1 VPLRQSP
8 NYSKGIIYTKPEEN
22 LAHYVDVLRNQEQCA
37 VVIMLAHL
45 GLSQQIALGNDP
57 SCAGVDYIFGGDTH
71 ERVRVPIQCKYT
83 KVVEP
88 GAFGSFVGSLE
99 LDFELGKLVSERYEL
114 LEVAAKSLA
123 PDPKMVEILKQKEAS
138 FSSEINRVIGHSTI
152 PLYRYFVVENPI
164 DTMILDA
171 LDWRFPEIDIVFS
184 NGFRFCPPRTTP
196 DQTGNIPITK
206 GFIFDMLP
214 VDSTVRTAEVTGEQ
228 IFNWLEKELNN
239 VFAKDASKRFGGWVI
254 KFKGMEIEFLA
265 FAEQGKRVQK
275 ATVGGLPLDRQK
287 TYSIL
292 ACERDGDPVDMLC
305 RIKGVSNPKNTAY
318 TLHKVMESYLT
329 TMKVVTP
336 QPKGNAKVLDAPQTL
351 LTQVT
356 GVPYEFK

>member
-1 VPLRQSP
+1 
-8 NYSKGIIYTKPEEN
+8 
-22 LAHYVDVLRNQEQCA
+22 
-37 VVIMLAHL
+37 
-45 GLSQQIALGNDP
+45 LSQQIALGNDP
-57 SCAGVDYIFGGDTH
+57 SCKGVDYIFGGDTH
-71 ERVRVPIQCKYT
+71 ERVRKPIQCAYT

-99 LDFELGKLVSERYEL
+99 LDFKGGKLVAERYEL
-114 LEVAAKSLA
+114 LEVKADALKSDAA
-123 PDPKMVEILKQKEAS
+123 MQGILTANEAT
-138 FSSEINRVIGHSTI
+138 FASEINRVVGYSTI

-164 DTMILDA
+164 DTMILNA
-171 LDWRFPEIDIVFS
+171 LDWKFPEIDIVLS

-196 DQTGNIPITK
+196 DHTGNIPITK

-214 VDSTVRTAEVTGEQ
+214 VDSTVRTAEVTGQQ
-228 IFNWLEKELNN
+228 IADWLEKELNN

-254 KFKGMEIEFLA
+254 KFKGMEVEFLA
-265 FAEQGKRVQK
+265 YAEQGMRVQK
-275 ATVGGLPLDRQK
+275 AIVGGQPLDKTK

-292 ACERDGDPVDMLC
+292 ACERDGDPADMLC
-305 RIKGVSNPKNTAY
+305 RIKGVKNAQNTVH

-329 TMKVVTP
+329 THKVVTP
-336 QPKGNAKVLDAPQTL
+336 TPQGNAKVLDAPQTL